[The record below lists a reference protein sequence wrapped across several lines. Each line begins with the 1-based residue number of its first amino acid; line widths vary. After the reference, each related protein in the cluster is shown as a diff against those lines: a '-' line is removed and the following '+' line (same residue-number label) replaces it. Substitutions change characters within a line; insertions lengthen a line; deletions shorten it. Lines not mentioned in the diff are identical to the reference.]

1 MKSFKFQKISEVVE
15 EITLSAETLA
25 EAQERAAESDLW
37 QSDGPFLVKE
47 QYKVIESTG
56 DLYLDSD
63 ELMEQD
69 WNVTYDAYSHD

>member
-1 MKSFKFQKISEVVE
+1 MKTFKFQKISEIVE
-15 EITLSAETLA
+15 EITLSAETP
-25 EAQERAAESDLW
+25 EQAQERAAESNLW

-56 DLYLDSD
+56 DIYLDSD

-69 WNVTYDAYSHD
+69 WNVTYDANSSD